1 MDTEF
6 LRTLDRQIL
15 LGVFVAFVAVS
26 ASAAYCLSSSK
37 KRRGCLDPENFKEF
51 KLVKKQQLSHN
62 VAKLVFELP
71 SSTAVLGLP
80 IGQHISCR
88 FCSSMS
94 SSLVYLCFV
103 LVSQRATVP
112 CWRSLW
118 ASLCSLMWTI
128 YSSSFL
134 YVKFGL
140 KVLSYSDP

>member
-80 IGQHISCR
+80 IGQHISCSNGQR
-88 FCSSMS
+88 
-94 SSLVYLCFV
+94 SLVGDLFG
-103 LVSQRATVP
+103 LLSAVSCGLFTVP
-112 CWRSLW
+112 P
-118 ASLCSLMWTI
+118 
-128 YSSSFL
+128 SFM
-134 YVKFGL
+134 
-140 KVLSYSDP
+140 

>member
-103 LVSQRATVP
+103 LVSLIYVFSNGQRSLVGDLFGLLSAVSCGLFTVP
-112 CWRSLW
+112 P
-118 ASLCSLMWTI
+118 
-128 YSSSFL
+128 SFM
-134 YVKFGL
+134 
-140 KVLSYSDP
+140 

>member
-94 SSLVYLCFV
+94 SSLVYLSTGNGP
-103 LVSQRATVP
+103 LLEI
-112 CWRSLW
+112 SLGF
-118 ASLCSLMWTI
+118 SLQSHVDYLQ
-128 YSSSFL
+128 FL
-134 YVKFGL
+134 LPLCEVWVEGVEL
-140 KVLSYSDP
+140 Q